1 MRLPRRLAA
10 AAFALA
16 LVAGVASARGQLQT
30 RQTGVDLDAGDRAG
44 RLVLANTGDAPVAAQ
59 VRVYAWSQVDG
70 QDVLEPTDAMVASP
84 PIMEIAAGGEQLVRL
99 VRPTA
104 APVEREQSYR
114 IVVDELPGQGES
126 EAGSAIKV
134 RMRYVLPA
142 FVRAP
147 DPAPAALE
155 CRIEPRAMVCRNTG
169 GRAAQLGRSHLLAAG
184 GRRVELSPGLLGYV
198 LAGNTRRFELDA
210 PVMAAAGSATQL
222 EVLLDGQPASLPLAR
237 GR

>member
-1 MRLPRRLAA
+1 MSPRRLAA
-10 AAFALA
+10 AAAITLA
-16 LVAGVASARGQLQT
+16 LVAGAASARGQLQT

-44 RLVLANTGDAPVAAQ
+44 RIVLANTGDAPVAAQ
-59 VRVYAWSQVDG
+59 VRVYAWTQVDG

-84 PIMEIAAGGEQLVRL
+84 PIMEIAAGGEQLVRV

-104 APVEREQSYR
+104 APVEQAFR
-114 IVVDELPGQGES
+114 IVVDELPGQGET

-147 DPAPAALE
+147 DPAPASLD
-155 CRIEPRAMVCRNTG
+155 CRIEPGAMVCHNTG
-169 GRAAQLGRSHLLAAG
+169 GRAAQLGRSHLLGAG
-184 GRRVELSPGLLGYV
+184 GRKVELSPGLLGYV
-198 LAGNTRRFELDA
+198 LAGSTRRFELDA
-210 PVMAAAGSATQL
+210 PVMAVASSATQL
-222 EVLLDGQPASLPLAR
+222 EVLLDGQPATLPITR